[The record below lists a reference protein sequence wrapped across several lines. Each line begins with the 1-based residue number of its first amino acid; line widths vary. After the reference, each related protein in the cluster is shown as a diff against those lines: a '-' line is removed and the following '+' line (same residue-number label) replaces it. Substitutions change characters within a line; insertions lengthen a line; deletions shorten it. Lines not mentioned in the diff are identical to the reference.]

1 MITPLV
7 TVVEG
12 ALGKGVHAL
21 RPFRRGETILRF
33 EGPELSHDEVL
44 GMGEAQAYTVQIGP
58 DRYIDT
64 LHPGRFTNHSCD
76 PNAGIW
82 QDRFL
87 VALRPILVGE
97 QIQFDYST
105 TMSENHWTMQC
116 RCGSPKCRGQIRDFH
131 FLPVPLQAHYLRL
144 GVVQQFIVRECHR
157 RVRGVTHIAR
167 HTRHLRTRPAV

>member
-1 MITPLV
+1 M
-7 TVVEG
+7 EG
-12 ALGKGVHAL
+12 PLGKGVHAL
-21 RPFRRGETILRF
+21 KPFRVGETILTF
-33 EGPELSHDEVL
+33 EGPELSHYEVL

-64 LHPGRFTNHSCD
+64 QYPGRFTNHSCD
-76 PNAGIW
+76 PNSGLW
-82 QDRFL
+82 QDRYL
-87 VALRPILVGE
+87 VAIRPIAAGE

-105 TMSENHWTMQC
+105 TMSEDHWTMQC

-144 GVVQQFIVRECHR
+144 GVVQQFIVGECQR

-167 HTRHLRTRPAV
+167 PARQLRVRPAM